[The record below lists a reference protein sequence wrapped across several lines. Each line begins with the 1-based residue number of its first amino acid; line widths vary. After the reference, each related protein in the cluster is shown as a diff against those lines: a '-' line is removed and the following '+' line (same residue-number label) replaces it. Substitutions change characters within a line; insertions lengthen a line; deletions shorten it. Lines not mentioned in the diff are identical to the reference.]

1 MSLDWVLLV
10 LRVLSVLVLYAFL
23 SAVVYAT
30 WRDLRTAEV
39 PNGNA
44 ASRSAVVPC
53 FGKGAVAGTLGCL
66 TCVTPGDTPLQ
77 ISETLAVSAHATLG
91 RAGDNQI
98 VLTDACVSAHHARID
113 KHDGEWWLTDLDSQN
128 GTLLNG
134 LPISKP
140 APMASG
146 DVIGVGQVQLKFAVV
161 PCFRKGEATV
171 AQAHPNQCS

>member
-23 SAVVYAT
+23 LAVVYAT
-30 WRDLRTAEV
+30 WRDLRIAEV

-44 ASRSAVVPC
+44 ASRSAVVPRHATAARL
-53 FGKGAVAGTLGCL
+53 GDKGAVAGTSGCL
-66 TCVTPGDTPLQ
+66 TCVTPGDTPLH

-113 KHDGEWWLTDLDSQN
+113 RHDGEWWVTDLDSQN

-134 LPISKP
+134 LPVSKP
-140 APMASG
+140 TPMTSG

-161 PCFRKGEATV
+161 PCFR
-171 AQAHPNQCS
+171 